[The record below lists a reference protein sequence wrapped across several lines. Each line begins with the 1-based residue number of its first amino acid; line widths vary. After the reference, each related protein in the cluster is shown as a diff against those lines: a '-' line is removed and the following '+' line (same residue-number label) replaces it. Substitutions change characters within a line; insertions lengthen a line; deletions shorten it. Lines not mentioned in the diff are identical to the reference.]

1 MQLNRRNRLF
11 LLSARVWL
19 GAIAVGLAA
28 SLFAIG
34 ADKSQ
39 AAFTYLLGYKPL
51 AATTCSRP

>member
-11 LLSARVWL
+11 LLSARVWLGRLTFWL

-39 AAFTYLLGYKPL
+39 AAFTYLLGY
-51 AATTCSRP
+51 